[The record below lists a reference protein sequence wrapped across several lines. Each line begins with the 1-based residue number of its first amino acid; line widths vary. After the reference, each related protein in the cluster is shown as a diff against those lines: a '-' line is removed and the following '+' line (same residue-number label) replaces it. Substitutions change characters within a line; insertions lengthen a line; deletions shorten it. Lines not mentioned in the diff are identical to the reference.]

1 MPKKNLMRK
10 GGVVEASF
18 DIEKTMDAITYAIK
32 KLNGIFDLKKGEY
45 NKMKTIKIDNPNS
58 PFKKVIFKYPYTI
71 VYWNLDKFYVY
82 SWCDMSNIGKL
93 QNIKEKT
100 IVECSEDEKFDPEKG
115 LAMAFLKAFGFYGSS
130 YKMNNELD
138 YILRKFKEN

>member
-1 MPKKNLMRK
+1 MPKKNLTRK
-10 GGVVEASF
+10 GGVAAVSF
-18 DIEKTMDAITYAIK
+18 NDRAIDAIDAITYAIE
-32 KLNGIFDLKKGEY
+32 KLNDILDLKKGES

-71 VYWNLDKFYVY
+71 VYWNLDK
-82 SWCDMSNIGKL
+82 L

-100 IVECSEDEKFDPEKG
+100 IVKCSEDEKFDPEKG

>member
-1 MPKKNLMRK
+1 MPKKNLTRK
-10 GGVVEASF
+10 GGVVAVGF
-18 DIEKTMDAITYAIK
+18 NDRAIDAIDAIRN
-32 KLNGIFDLKKGEY
+32 LNYILDLKKGET

-58 PFKKVIFKYPYTI
+58 PFEKVIFKYPYTI
-71 VYWNLDKFYVY
+71 VYWNLDKFYVRSLY
-82 SWCDMSNIGKL
+82 
-93 QNIKEKT
+93 IKEKT
-100 IVECSEDEKFDPEKG
+100 IVKCSEDEKFDPEKG

>member
-1 MPKKNLMRK
+1 
-10 GGVVEASF
+10 
-18 DIEKTMDAITYAIK
+18 MDAITYAIE
-32 KLNGIFDLKKGEY
+32 KLNDIFDLKKGES

-71 VYWNLDKFYVY
+71 VYWNLDKFYVRY
-82 SWCDMSNIGKL
+82 L
-93 QNIKEKT
+93 YIKDKT
-100 IVECSEDEKFDPEKG
+100 IVKCSEDEKFDPEKG